1 MKVVRWLL
9 GLIVMGLH
17 YLTLPRRGK
26 RSPQHQQQVDQ
37 SLKSYAL
44 YQLPTCPFCVK
55 VRRAMRRLN
64 LPFELRDVRGDARH
78 RQDLV
83 SGGGKMKVPCLRI
96 DHEDG
101 HTEWM
106 YESKDIVA
114 FLEQRFPLK
123 PSE

>member
-9 GLIVMGLH
+9 GLVVMGLH

-26 RSPQHQQQVDQ
+26 RPPQQQQQVEEALQ
-37 SLKSYAL
+37 GYAL

-55 VRRAMRRLN
+55 VRRALRRLN
-64 LPFELRDVRGDARH
+64 LPLELRDVRGDACH
-78 RQDLV
+78 RQDLI

-96 DHEDG
+96 DHADG

-106 YESKDIVA
+106 YESDDIVA
-114 FLEQRFPLK
+114 YLKGRFPLK
-123 PSE
+123 SGE

>member
-26 RSPQHQQQVDQ
+26 RSPQQQQQVEEALRGY
-37 SLKSYAL
+37 SL

-55 VRRAMRRLN
+55 VRRTLRRLN
-64 LPFELRDVRGDARH
+64 LPLELRDVRGDACH
-78 RQDLV
+78 RQDLI

-96 DHEDG
+96 DHANG

-106 YESKDIVA
+106 YESDDIA
-114 FLEQRFPLK
+114 AYLQGRFPLK
-123 PSE
+123 PGE

>member
-26 RSPQHQQQVDQ
+26 RTPQQQQQVEEALQ
-37 SLKSYAL
+37 GYAL

-55 VRRAMRRLN
+55 VRRTLRRLN
-64 LPFELRDVRGDARH
+64 LPLELRDVRVDACH
-78 RQDLV
+78 RQDLI

-96 DHEDG
+96 DHPNG

-106 YESKDIVA
+106 YESDDIVA
-114 FLEQRFPLK
+114 YLKGRFPLTPEK
-123 PSE
+123 

>member
-26 RSPQHQQQVDQ
+26 RSPQQQQQVEEALQ
-37 SLKSYAL
+37 GYAL

-55 VRRAMRRLN
+55 VRRTLRRLN
-64 LPFELRDVRGDARH
+64 LPLELRDVRGDACH
-78 RQDLV
+78 RQDLI

-96 DHEDG
+96 DHANG

-106 YESKDIVA
+106 YESDDIA
-114 FLEQRFPLK
+114 AYLQGRFPLK
-123 PSE
+123 PGE